1 MPNHRHSLGLLND
14 LTKRPAQSAIAAF
27 FTSTSSVAQSPSQS
41 LPAGREDFSSAA
53 PTQITYPPF
62 EDMFAPHVLGL
73 FAFNCLIL
81 LAITSAIAFHPARTR
96 SRRGIRDYELPRL
109 FFLYALIGMGI
120 GFLVLQ
126 YGAVIGFVIFG
137 IGGLLRF
144 RSVINNSTDTVEVI
158 LVTLLGLCIGLNLQN
173 MALLLGAIAWV
184 LIWVFGL
191 KRTYQLSLRLK
202 GTADLAT
209 VMDSLESQMEALGW
223 EQDRQKRSVQYSETT
238 GANAAATVVF
248 HTGGAHEV
256 SEVEKELSKHFRGEE
271 IEWRLK

>member
-1 MPNHRHSLGLLND
+1 MQYRSKLFSSFNGLPVLRAQGPLAAVLASGPSMAQTPLQSMPEGSEGFS
-14 LTKRPAQSAIAAF
+14 RP
-27 FTSTSSVAQSPSQS
+27 TPSQ
-41 LPAGREDFSSAA
+41 
-53 PTQITYPPF
+53 ITFPPL
-62 EDMFAPHVLGL
+62 EDMFTPQILGL
-73 FAFNCLIL
+73 FAFNCLLL

-173 MALLLGAIAWV
+173 MALLLAIISWV

-191 KRTYQLSLRLK
+191 KRAYQLSLRLK
-202 GTADLAT
+202 GTADLET
-209 VMDSLESQMEALGW
+209 VMDGLETQMQALGW
-223 EQDRQKRSVQYSETT
+223 EQDRQKRSVQYSDTT

-248 HTGGAHEV
+248 RTGSAHEV
-256 SEVEKELSKHFRGEE
+256 SEVEKELSKHFRGQE